1 MGHSATD
8 AKGVDEASISSGQND
23 EVQGERPLVALELTP
38 LVPLRRGTAIDI
50 SIRSPPTANSRITT
64 GNFIM
69 FRSRSPDECEA
80 LYSLINHA
88 RIHNPTYIALQNAR
102 GPFATGSA
110 YAGGA
115 GRRPTSQ
122 ATSARS
128 SWFGGFGRS
137 SSYRARSK
145 RTSSVSPSES
155 SVGTMSSA
163 FSALRRFGRTSG
175 GGMFNIAMSTIIS
188 RDGGESGAGS
198 VYSTSDNSSGSGIAA
213 PFAPGIVANNDGS
226 LGLKDAKIR
235 FYGRETASKWRD
247 MGSARLTILQAER
260 GALGSSS
267 VAMMTGDSQQAVHQK
282 RILIHGKTKGEVLLD
297 AQLGETCFERVART
311 GIAVSV
317 WEDVVGPNGEVG
329 MVGAVGGVAGGRA
342 KVYMIQ
348 VSCVAGALRSLC

>member
-1 MGHSATD
+1 
-8 AKGVDEASISSGQND
+8 
-23 EVQGERPLVALELTP
+23 
-38 LVPLRRGTAIDI
+38 
-50 SIRSPPTANSRITT
+50 
-64 GNFIM
+64 
-69 FRSRSPDECEA
+69 
-80 LYSLINHA
+80 
-88 RIHNPTYIALQNAR
+88 
-102 GPFATGSA
+102 
-110 YAGGA
+110 
-115 GRRPTSQ
+115 
-122 ATSARS
+122 
-128 SWFGGFGRS
+128 
-137 SSYRARSK
+137 
-145 RTSSVSPSES
+145 
-155 SVGTMSSA
+155 
-163 FSALRRFGRTSG
+163 
-175 GGMFNIAMSTIIS
+175 MFNIAMSTIIS

-297 AQLGETCFERVART
+297 AQLGETCFEREART

-348 VSCVAGALRSLC
+348 VSCVAGSLRSLC